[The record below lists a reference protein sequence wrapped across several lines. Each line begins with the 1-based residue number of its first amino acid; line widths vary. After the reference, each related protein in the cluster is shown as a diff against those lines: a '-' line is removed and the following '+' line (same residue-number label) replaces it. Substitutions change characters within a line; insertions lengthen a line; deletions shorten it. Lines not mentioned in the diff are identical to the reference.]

1 MLQTLVLGLGRAG
14 AALHLPVLA
23 RIAESGLPGVFADHP
38 MVAYDPR
45 PVELPHLPGVRVAGN
60 LGEAMALVDPGSA
73 VAHLCTPPG
82 SRITLIEEL
91 ARNGF
96 RRFIVEKPLGAG
108 RRELDRIGVLRRRF
122 GLELAVVAPW
132 LAASLTERLAKL
144 AHSGELG
151 ALRSVTVNQHKP
163 RFHRSLTNQGHT
175 NACEVELP
183 HAVPVALRLAGPA
196 ELIDAEWSDMTCGE
210 REIPRLGGA
219 SLTLRHDDGV
229 MTRLRSD
236 LTSPIRERSISLSLD
251 HGIVTGHYPL
261 SAEDDH
267 AQLEVVS
274 PHRIEREV
282 FRDDALTAFFL
293 RTYRAFRDGLPT
305 GLDVHE
311 RAARLLIE
319 AKERC
324 ARRGLVASNAP

>member
-23 RIAESGLPGVFADHP
+23 RIGETGLPGVFADHP
-38 MVAYDPR
+38 ILAYDPR
-45 PVELPHLPGVRVAGN
+45 PVELPHLSRVRVAAS
-60 LGEAMALVDPGSA
+60 LGEAMGRVDPGSA

-82 SRITLIEEL
+82 SRLNLLEEL

-96 RRFIVEKPLGAG
+96 RRFIVEKPLGTG

-122 GLELAVVAPW
+122 GLRIAVVAPW
-132 LAASLTERLAKL
+132 LSASLTERLVKL
-144 AHSGELG
+144 ARSGEFG
-151 ALRSVTVNQHKP
+151 SLRSLTVNQHKP
-163 RFHRSLTNQGHT
+163 RFHRSLTNPGHS

-196 ELIDAEWSDMTCGE
+196 ELVEAEWSDMACDG

-219 SLTLRHDDGV
+219 SLTLRHDGGV
-229 MTRLRSD
+229 LSRLRSD
-236 LTSPIRERSISLSLD
+236 LTSPIRERSISLSFD

-261 SAEDDH
+261 SCEDDH

-305 GLDVHE
+305 GIEVHE

-324 ARRGLVASNAP
+324 ARGLVAPHAP